1 MHTGFHQ
8 FQWTLLVELSIIKWK
23 IQKPSRKGHLSKP
36 SNRTSRRFVRDAIE
50 RPTITLKEL
59 KSSVA
64 EEEVKAY
71 P

>member
-1 MHTGFHQ
+1 
-8 FQWTLLVELSIIKWK
+8 LVELLINKRQIQQTT
-23 IQKPSRKGHLSKP
+23 QKPSRKGHLSKP

-50 RPTITLKEL
+50 RPTFTLEEL

-64 EEEVKAY
+64 EEEEKTY